1 MKHKLFLLFGAIGIL
16 FSAQQAFAAQAKI
29 VALVNSE
36 IISSDDLKSRIN
48 AFLLNSQIPLN
59 AQTSG
64 IITQRAL
71 ESAINDKIKLQEAAK
86 NNIEITPEEVKNA
99 LSKFEKNNKIPSGQL
114 DSVLKNANVNPDT
127 LAEQAKADL
136 AWTRL
141 IRKKSFSEGQTSQ
154 KEIETALAEAKLD
167 LNTPKYLV
175 SEIYIKKDKAR
186 NLNELVY
193 NLRNDPR
200 FELYA
205 MQFSDS
211 PSASNGGDLGWVNE
225 GKLPS
230 TLEVALK
237 KMHEGDVSDPI
248 QVGEGYYIL
257 KLQKTFKPQ
266 KNGVMP
272 SQKDIQVF
280 LENQK
285 MDLISKKL
293 LQDARQKAVIE
304 IRN

>member
-230 TLEVALK
+230 TLEGALK

-280 LENQK
+280 LDNQK

>member
-230 TLEVALK
+230 TLEIALK

-280 LENQK
+280 LDNQK

>member
-48 AFLLNSQIPLN
+48 AFLLNSKIPLN

-154 KEIETALAEAKLD
+154 KEIEAALAEAKLD

-230 TLEVALK
+230 TLEIALK

-280 LENQK
+280 LDNQK

>member
-1 MKHKLFLLFGAIGIL
+1 M
-16 FSAQQAFAAQAKI
+16 
-29 VALVNSE
+29 
-36 IISSDDLKSRIN
+36 
-48 AFLLNSQIPLN
+48 
-59 AQTSG
+59 
-64 IITQRAL
+64 
-71 ESAINDKIKLQEAAK
+71 
-86 NNIEITPEEVKNA
+86 
-99 LSKFEKNNKIPSGQL
+99 
-114 DSVLKNANVNPDT
+114 
-127 LAEQAKADL
+127 
-136 AWTRL
+136 
-141 IRKKSFSEGQTSQ
+141 
-154 KEIETALAEAKLD
+154 
-167 LNTPKYLV
+167 
-175 SEIYIKKDKAR
+175 
-186 NLNELVY
+186 NELVY

-280 LENQK
+280 LDNQK

>member
-1 MKHKLFLLFGAIGIL
+1 MKHKLFLLFGTIGIL

-48 AFLLNSQIPLN
+48 AFLLNSKIPLN

-280 LENQK
+280 LDNQK

>member
-1 MKHKLFLLFGAIGIL
+1 MKKL
-16 FSAQQAFAAQAKI
+16 
-29 VALVNSE
+29 
-36 IISSDDLKSRIN
+36 
-48 AFLLNSQIPLN
+48 
-59 AQTSG
+59 
-64 IITQRAL
+64 
-71 ESAINDKIKLQEAAK
+71 
-86 NNIEITPEEVKNA
+86 NNI
-99 LSKFEKNNKIPSGQL
+99 L
-114 DSVLKNANVNPDT
+114 NVIIGAFVGVFIGHGIYVVWNF
-127 LAEQAKADL
+127 K
-136 AWTRL
+136 TR
-141 IRKKSFSEGQTSQ
+141 
-154 KEIETALAEAKLD
+154 
-167 LNTPKYLV
+167 P
-175 SEIYIKKDKAR
+175 
-186 NLNELVY
+186 
-193 NLRNDPR
+193 
-200 FELYA
+200 ELYA

-280 LENQK
+280 LDNQK

>member
-1 MKHKLFLLFGAIGIL
+1 MKHKLFLLFGTIGIL

-48 AFLLNSQIPLN
+48 AFLLNSKIPLN

-237 KMHEGDVSDPI
+237 KMHDGDVSDPI

-280 LENQK
+280 LDNQK

>member
-154 KEIETALAEAKLD
+154 KEIEAALAEAKLD

-280 LENQK
+280 LDNQK

>member
-1 MKHKLFLLFGAIGIL
+1 MKHKLFLLFGTIGIL

-280 LENQK
+280 LDNQK

>member
-1 MKHKLFLLFGAIGIL
+1 MKHKLFLLFGTIGIL

-154 KEIETALAEAKLD
+154 KEIEAALAEAKLD

-280 LENQK
+280 LDNQK

>member
-1 MKHKLFLLFGAIGIL
+1 MKHKLFLLFGTIGIL

-48 AFLLNSQIPLN
+48 AFLLNSKIPLN

-154 KEIETALAEAKLD
+154 KEIEAALAEAKLD

-230 TLEVALK
+230 TLEIALK

-280 LENQK
+280 LDNQK